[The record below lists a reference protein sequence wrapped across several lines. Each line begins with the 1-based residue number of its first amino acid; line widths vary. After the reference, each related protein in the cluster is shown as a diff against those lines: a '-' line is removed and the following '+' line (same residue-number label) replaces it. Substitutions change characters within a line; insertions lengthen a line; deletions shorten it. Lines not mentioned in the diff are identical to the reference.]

1 MDVTTHLVDL
11 IQWEAF
17 PGIVLSKEDIEI
29 ISGLRWTTD
38 LSPEMFKKVTGLDS
52 YPDYL
57 MKDVDGDLLKV
68 YSNGEINYKI
78 KGIHAKASVIWNYQ
92 APEGTGD
99 THYSVMRGTQCN
111 LLIKQGE
118 EESYKPMLYIEPTGT
133 VDSETFETS
142 LNNAIDQNL
151 SAKYPGIELKK
162 LEENRWLLEI
172 PDKYKVGHEA
182 HFGQVTEEFLKF
194 LESGNLPEW
203 EIPNM
208 IVKYY
213 TTTQGMKKAME

>member
-1 MDVTTHLVDL
+1 M
-11 IQWEAF
+11 
-17 PGIVLSKEDIEI
+17 
-29 ISGLRWTTD
+29 
-38 LSPEMFKKVTGLDS
+38 
-52 YPDYL
+52 
-57 MKDVDGDLLKV
+57 
-68 YSNGEINYKI
+68 
-78 KGIHAKASVIWNYQ
+78 
-92 APEGTGD
+92 
-99 THYSVMRGTQCN
+99 
-111 LLIKQGE
+111 
-118 EESYKPMLYIEPTGT
+118 
-133 VDSETFETS
+133 
-142 LNNAIDQNL
+142 NNAIDQNL

-194 LESGNLPEW
+194 LESGTLPEW